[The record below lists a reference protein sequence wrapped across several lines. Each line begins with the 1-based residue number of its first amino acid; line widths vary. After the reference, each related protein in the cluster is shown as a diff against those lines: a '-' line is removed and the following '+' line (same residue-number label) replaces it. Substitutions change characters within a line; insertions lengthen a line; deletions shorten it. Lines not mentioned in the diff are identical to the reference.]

1 MLCGIL
7 PPTPYLEC
15 GPRLADVPGIMLA
28 LQAESEFVDEFMLPG
43 TVVGDRYRICELLA
57 WGGMGLVYRAIHLEL
72 NSEVAVKTMRRE
84 LVNDNDA
91 YERFVREAR
100 TAAKLKSNHVA
111 KVFDF
116 GRMKNGRP
124 YLVMELLHGESL
136 SKRLTR
142 GSLSNEET
150 IQCLLQACA
159 GLADAHSQGI
169 VHRDLKPDNLF
180 LTNTSSGGTELKV
193 LDFGIA
199 KSLVPGNKRQLTM
212 AGGGVGSPSYMAPEQ
227 MRSRPDL
234 DQRADIWAL
243 GAVAYEL
250 LSGEPAFDG
259 ASLTEICA
267 KVLTEAPRPLRAL
280 RGDVWPELEAIIA
293 MCLERDREQR
303 FQDVQELSHA
313 LHQALETHDPSHSH
327 RKPVLE
333 LVPVPTPVSVRVTR
347 EPSIDCDAA
356 TEANLDVSVEL
367 SQIPG
372 LRPRRWPKRLA
383 WAAAAGAVAFAGWV
397 WWVGFDQ
404 ASAYAQHRYETEI
417 SPSADQTD
425 ESSLGESVT
434 RAANPST
441 AGALI
446 EAQPVMRSRSP
457 MPTMPIVMKKT
468 IADKKAASEPQ
479 PTMVSELSDGG
490 VPASNDPYPDDPAQ

>member
-1 MLCGIL
+1 
-7 PPTPYLEC
+7 
-15 GPRLADVPGIMLA
+15 MLA
-28 LQAESEFVDEFMLPG
+28 LQAESEFVDEFLLPG

-116 GRMKNGRP
+116 GRMTNGRP
-124 YLVMELLHGESL
+124 YLVMELLNGEPL
-136 SKRLTR
+136 SKRISR
-142 GSLSNEET
+142 GAVSNEET

-159 GLADAHSQGI
+159 GLADAHAQGI

-180 LTNTSSGGTELKV
+180 LASTSDGSIELKV

-199 KSLVPGNKRQLTM
+199 KSLAPSNKRQLTM

-234 DQRADIWAL
+234 DRRADIWAL

-250 LSGEPAFDG
+250 LTGEPAFDG
-259 ASLTEICA
+259 NSVTEICA

-280 RGDVWPELEAIIA
+280 RGDVWPELEAIVSL
-293 MCLERDREQR
+293 CLERERDQR
-303 FQDVQELSHA
+303 FADVQGLA
-313 LHQALETHDPSHSH
+313 QALNAALDAHDPAR

-333 LVPVPTPVSVRVTR
+333 LVAVPTPVSVRVTPEAR
-347 EPSIDCDAA
+347 SIDCDAA
-356 TEANLDVSVEL
+356 TEANLDVSVEI
-367 SQIPG
+367 SQIAG

-383 WAAAAGAVAFAGWV
+383 WAATLGILGLGAWV
-397 WWVGFDQ
+397 WWVGMDQ
-404 ASAYAQHRYETEI
+404 ATAYARYRYETELRPGAASI
-417 SPSADQTD
+417 GEPEAD
-425 ESSLGESVT
+425 SIA
-434 RAANPST
+434 RIST
-441 AGALI
+441 ALPTGALI
-446 EAQPVMRSRSP
+446 EAQSAARKAPA
-457 MPTMPIVMKKT
+457 TGTPIVMKKS
-468 IADKKAASEPQ
+468 AAYKKQMASEPQ
-479 PTMVSELSDGG
+479 PTMVSELADGG
-490 VPASNDPYPDDPAQ
+490 LPATDNPYFDEAAQ

>member
-1 MLCGIL
+1 VLCGIL
-7 PPTPYLEC
+7 PPNSPRVS
-15 GPRLADVPGIMLA
+15 GPGLALFPGIMLA
-28 LQAESEFVDEFMLPG
+28 LQAETEFVDEFLLPG

-57 WGGMGLVYRAIHLEL
+57 WGGMGLVYRAVHLEL
-72 NSEVAVKTMRRE
+72 NSDVAVKTMRRE

-124 YLVMELLHGESL
+124 YLVMELLNGESL

-142 GSLSNEET
+142 GSLSNQET
-150 IQCLLQACA
+150 IQFLVQACA

-180 LTNTSSGGTELKV
+180 LAEVPNGGVELKV

-199 KSLVPGNKRQLTM
+199 KSLVPSGKRQLTM

-234 DQRADIWAL
+234 DQRADVWAL

-250 LSGEPAFDG
+250 LSGAPAFDG
-259 ASLTEICA
+259 ESITEICA
-267 KVLTEAPRPLRAL
+267 KVLTEDPRPLRAL

-293 MCLERDREQR
+293 TCLERDREQR
-303 FQDVQELSHA
+303 FADVQQLSDALTHA
-313 LHQALETHDPSHSH
+313 LESHDPS
-327 RKPVLE
+327 RKKPVLE
-333 LVPVPTPVSVRVTR
+333 LVAAPTPVSVRVTR
-347 EPSIDCDAA
+347 EDAIDCDAA

-367 SQIPG
+367 SQIAG

-383 WAAAAGAVAFAGWV
+383 WVAAAGVAAAAAWV

-404 ASAYAQHRYETEI
+404 ASAYAQHRYETELVP
-417 SPSADQTD
+417 SASANEEPSADET
-425 ESSLGESVT
+425 VT
-434 RAANPST
+434 RSASRLPV
-441 AGALI
+441 GALI
-446 EAQPVMRSRSP
+446 EARPATPRTA
-457 MPTMPIVMKKT
+457 MPGAMPIVMKNNR
-468 IADKKAASEPQ
+468 DKLAKSSEPQ
-479 PTMVSELSDGG
+479 PTMVSELTDGG
-490 VPASNDPYPDDPAQ
+490 IPASNDPYPDDPAQ

>member
-1 MLCGIL
+1 
-7 PPTPYLEC
+7 
-15 GPRLADVPGIMLA
+15 MLA
-28 LQAESEFVDEFMLPG
+28 LQAETEFIDEFLLPG

-57 WGGMGLVYRAIHLEL
+57 WGGMGLVYRALHLEL

-150 IQCLLQACA
+150 IQCLVQACA
-159 GLADAHSQGI
+159 ALADAHSQGI

-180 LTNTSSGGTELKV
+180 LSETSNGGVELKV

-199 KSLVPGNKRQLTM
+199 KSLVPSGRRQLTM

-250 LSGEPAFDG
+250 LSGAPAFDG
-259 ASLTEICA
+259 ESITEICA
-267 KVLTEAPRPLRAL
+267 KVLTEDPRPLRAL
-280 RGDVWPELEAIIA
+280 RGDVWPELEAIVG

-303 FQDVQELSHA
+303 FADVQQLSEA
-313 LHQALETHDPSHSH
+313 LGRALESRDTLR

-333 LVPVPTPVSVRVTR
+333 LVAAPTPVSVRVTH
-347 EPSIDCDAA
+347 EGTVDCDAA
-356 TEANLDVSVEL
+356 TQANLDVSVEL
-367 SQIPG
+367 SQIAG

-383 WAAAAGAVAFAGWV
+383 WVTFAGVAALAGWV

-404 ASAYAQHRYETEI
+404 ASAYVQHRYATEFA
-417 SPSADQTD
+417 SNATVVEDTGVD
-425 ESSLGESVT
+425 VGVT
-434 RAANPST
+434 RNASLLPV
-441 AGALI
+441 GVLI
-446 EAQPVMRSRSP
+446 EERPTTHPSP
-457 MPTMPIVMKKT
+457 RTAMPIVMKKSIDRQAKPT
-468 IADKKAASEPQ
+468 EPSEPQ
-479 PTMVSELSDGG
+479 PTMVSELTDGG
-490 VPASNDPYPDDPAQ
+490 IPASSNPYLDDPAQ